1 MNLDKREN
9 VQFVA
14 GENLARHLK
23 SPKFKRME
31 IYDSAFEVV
40 KKKGRITD
48 QIAIH
53 IGLYFFGFQI
63 FSFFLAFTI
72 LSSAKLQMLRFM
84 RDMQK
89 CLNFDGLKVLYMG
102 KLKKTF
108 FSLIIKK
115 S

>member
-63 FSFFLAFTI
+63 FI
-72 LSSAKLQMLRFM
+72 
-84 RDMQK
+84 
-89 CLNFDGLKVLYMG
+89 
-102 KLKKTF
+102 F
-108 FSLIIKK
+108 FSSIHDFVKRKTPNVAFHARYARMLEL
-115 S
+115 